1 VTFVRFVVNGKFS
14 RDDASMRQINHIIS
28 AVDHVVEPPDTWTQR
43 LSKAKFGDRIPHL
56 ERSRDGA
63 DSWIVDG
70 RQLPLAD
77 AARVGALMADR
88 AKMPNRW
95 EEIPKAAYNSG
106 ARLQAMDD
114 DSVEHTVL
122 YPNLPGFSGE
132 VFGAI
137 ADAELELAC
146 VQAYNDWL
154 IDEWAATNERFI
166 PQCIVPLSPIEATVS
181 EIKRAVSR
189 GHRGV
194 IFPAEP
200 MHLRKLP
207 HINSSDYDPV
217 WATCQDLGVPL
228 CFHAGSA
235 PQLQFPLAPNLSPEL
250 AAAFQS
256 IVRPASAVFDLTNF
270 LFSRILLRYPNLK
283 VVFAES
289 TIGWGT
295 FLLEYADHQYEQD
308 HCDYAL
314 KPSEMFHRQ
323 CYLTTWYDEAKT
335 NARHIGTENILWSTN
350 FPTANSTWP
359 ETEHFATKCLAGMS
373 EVEQRRILSV
383 NAAKLYK
390 VDWSDGVLE

>member
-1 VTFVRFVVNGKFS
+1 
-14 RDDASMRQINHIIS
+14 
-28 AVDHVVEPPDTWTQR
+28 
-43 LSKAKFGDRIPHL
+43 
-56 ERSRDGA
+56 
-63 DSWIVDG
+63 
-70 RQLPLAD
+70 LPLAD
-77 AARVGALMADR
+77 AARVGALMTDR

-106 ARLQAMDD
+106 ARLKAMDD
-114 DSVEHTVL
+114 DSVEYTVL
-122 YPNLPGFSGE
+122 YPSLPGFSGE

-154 IDEWAATNERFI
+154 IDEWAAASERFV
-166 PQCIVPLSPIEATVS
+166 PQCIVPLNPIESTIA
-181 EIKRAVSR
+181 EIRRAVGR

-207 HINSSDYDPV
+207 HINSSAYDPV
-217 WATCQDLGVPL
+217 WATCQELGVPL

-235 PQLQFPLAPNLSPEL
+235 TQLQFPMAPNLSPEL

-256 IVRPASAVFDLTNF
+256 VVRPASAVFDLTNF
-270 LFSRILLRYPNLK
+270 LFSRILLRYPKLK

-308 HCDYAL
+308 HCDYEL
-314 KPSEMFHRQ
+314 KPSEMFRRQ
-323 CYLTTWYDEAKT
+323 CYLTTWYDELKI

-359 ETEHFATKCLAGMS
+359 NTKHFATKCSAGMS
-373 EVEQRRILSV
+373 EVEQQRILSV
-383 NAAKLYK
+383 NATKLYK
-390 VDWSDGVLE
+390 IAWGDGVRE